1 MYVNGG
7 QVGRQGERES
17 ELKGGGWCQ
26 EALLSGTIPSLV
38 AEQCSVD
45 THCFTQHKIN
55 TTVKKIGGMG
65 IEKKRN

>member
-1 MYVNGG
+1 MYVHGG

-17 ELKGGGWCQ
+17 ELKGGGCQ
-26 EALLSGTIPSLV
+26 KALLSGTIPSVV

-45 THCFTQHKIN
+45 THCFTQCKIN